1 MFSFSPADLGWMQE
15 VEQWTDDE
23 IDPEN
28 TNFHRKIKKQGKAG
42 FKRLETKVPSRTTAV
57 KMIEDFKS
65 TPRLAITGKDQVH
78 S

>member
-1 MFSFSPADLGWMQE
+1 LFSFSPADLGWMQE

-28 TNFHRKIKKQGKAG
+28 TNFHRKIKKRGKAV
-42 FKRLETKVPSRTTAV
+42 FKRLETKVTSRTTAV